1 MQPTVI
7 RTKGKP
13 SPLAPDA
20 PTFVGGGSDWVYS
33 ETFNMGV
40 EVEEKC
46 CSATQQN
53 AQGGAHAGRASPGV
67 ESTKNAGAASPEVA
81 QSLTFASI
89 TSPGELHALL
99 GHPRSIVGAS
109 SRSQVTID
117 LRCGTVQLTFQGT
130 CGKTA
135 VSGLGELP
143 RHVSISMSFLSEGCF
158 HTFSLCADGR
168 ATVEALEPDSYKREV
183 YVRSGGYSYHGTT
196 EIVHQVKG
204 ELLWTF
210 SAIPSS
216 LQRLLHE
223 ASARNV
229 TVHLAATGHG
239 RLPFTDRQLAMH
251 PRPPSTDKLL
261 MTTRRLMAA
270 PESSLVIFKAMLDN
284 EGNQTMV
291 VSKTLLSERSDFFKT
306 MFDSQFSEVSP
317 GDPEQTEQACIL
329 IPTDRPQISL
339 ANDGCDLNQR
349 SSAAH
354 PVAGSISLPVIEF
367 KSIDP
372 TSLEALVF
380 FLYTGTCIFW
390 SRKQG
395 QARLSQ
401 LGMYDDGPRFAVSPW
416 SDDMH
421 PCDAAKMYE
430 LADMYAE
437 PDLRKLA
444 HSHIV
449 NELDVE
455 QAFKDLFASKLCQLY
470 SEIREEYIDFCV
482 EHFDEISKL
491 DSYGQTIGEIV
502 SGAYPPIAAEALRT
516 VMARIGARPK

>member
-1 MQPTVI
+1 
-7 RTKGKP
+7 
-13 SPLAPDA
+13 
-20 PTFVGGGSDWVYS
+20 
-33 ETFNMGV
+33 
-40 EVEEKC
+40 
-46 CSATQQN
+46 
-53 AQGGAHAGRASPGV
+53 
-67 ESTKNAGAASPEVA
+67 
-81 QSLTFASI
+81 
-89 TSPGELHALL
+89 
-99 GHPRSIVGAS
+99 
-109 SRSQVTID
+109 
-117 LRCGTVQLTFQGT
+117 
-130 CGKTA
+130 
-135 VSGLGELP
+135 
-143 RHVSISMSFLSEGCF
+143 
-158 HTFSLCADGR
+158 
-168 ATVEALEPDSYKREV
+168 
-183 YVRSGGYSYHGTT
+183 
-196 EIVHQVKG
+196 
-204 ELLWTF
+204 
-210 SAIPSS
+210 
-216 LQRLLHE
+216 
-223 ASARNV
+223 
-229 TVHLAATGHG
+229 
-239 RLPFTDRQLAMH
+239 MH

-306 MFDSQFSEVSP
+306 
-317 GDPEQTEQACIL
+317 I
-329 IPTDRPQISL
+329 
-339 ANDGCDLNQR
+339 
-349 SSAAH
+349 
-354 PVAGSISLPVIEF
+354 AGSISLPVIEF